1 MSLILN
7 SGVRIGPGVVL
18 DANPDISPTAVTT
31 GLRLHLD
38 AGNPTSYPGSG
49 TTWTDLV
56 DEKEFTLYNSP
67 LYNSNN
73 GGYINFNPAA
83 GQYADATSFDDSLTN
98 WTVEA
103 WHYYDGT
110 LDIGSSP
117 CIVTEVYPGGGTI
130 NFALGNCTDSS
141 PNLQVGHWDGSNWN
155 PTPQG
160 TVLSTNHWYHLV
172 GTFDGTAHRLYIN
185 GVLAQTQATTSPAS
199 RSGAGIR
206 LMSRWDYAQYWGG
219 RLAIVRIYDTALDLA
234 GVVQNYTADRARFG
248 L

>member
-18 DANPDISPTAVTT
+18 DANPYNPITAVTA

-73 GGYINFNPAA
+73 GGYINFIPSSSQWAS
-83 GQYADATSFDDSLTN
+83 ATSFPDSLSN
-98 WTVEA
+98 WTLEA
-103 WHYYDGT
+103 WHYYAGT
-110 LDIGSSP
+110 NSEGSP
-117 CIVTEVYPGGGTI
+117 CIITEAYNSSPI
-130 NFALGNCTDSS
+130 NFALGNCSDSS

-160 TVLSTNHWYHLV
+160 TVLTTGQWYHVV
-172 GTFDGTAHRLYIN
+172 GTFDGTAHKLYVN
-185 GVLAQTQATTSPAS
+185 GTLAQTQETTSPAN
-199 RSGAGIR
+199 RSGVGIY

-219 RLAIVRIYDTALDLA
+219 GLAVVRIYDTALDLA
-234 GVVQNYTADRARFG
+234 GVTQNYTAERARFG